1 MSGMNDATNTVLH
14 APLIELLSRRGDDK
28 LRTTRRVN
36 AFLAVFM
43 DVEVAKLSEAIRSRK
58 DKADDRRG

>member
-1 MSGMNDATNTVLH
+1 MSTVDETTNTVLH
-14 APLIELLSRRGDDK
+14 APLIELLSHRGDDK

-43 DVEVAKLSEAIRSRK
+43 DVEVTKLSEAIRSRK
-58 DKADDRRG
+58 DKVDG